1 MVNTNTTN
9 EQVNP
14 TIASIGEF
22 NEKYVV
28 AWQSKLT
35 DEGKY
40 TIQMQIF
47 SSSNGAKIGTEL
59 QVHKNITDLKNPSIC
74 AIGEYNEK
82 YVICWSQLDND
93 KNEVFVFCQI
103 YSSSDYSKVGDT
115 FQANFNSFSYD
126 ETFPKI
132 SSIGERK
139 EKFVITWQNSANEMS
154 PKIYAQLFDSNTGS
168 QLGDLIQVN
177 TCSDCDQMF
186 PSIASIGEAKENFV
200 LTWQRD
206 NRDVDD
212 NESEIFAQLFS
223 SESGN
228 KTGEEFS
235 ANTFFDSDQINPKV
249 CSLNNGNYFIIAW
262 QSHDQEDDGPGIYAN
277 IFNSSNG
284 LKVGGDIEFHINT
297 ETSDEQA
304 TPSITALAQNGDDQQ
319 FVITWISKEQDGSGY
334 GIYAQKFNFNT
345 ASLETRKIGEEYP
358 VNNYTNLDQI
368 NPEITSIGEG
378 DENFVITWQSN
389 EQDGSSYGIFM
400 QMYNGSSLTEC
411 ICEKGSYKGFE
422 NECILCPEGKYQDE
436 TNQDYCKECPIGT
449 HNPINGSETI
459 NDCLVCD
466 IGTYNDEVAQK
477 ECKKCPMGTYNVNT
491 GSKSKNNCSVCI
503 KGTYN
508 DRWGQSVCKN
518 CTKGTYSNEI
528 NSTSCSGCQ
537 KGTYQDEI
545 HQAFCK
551 ECPAG
556 TFNSNTNSES
566 ENDCTNCNIGS
577 HQPLKGQSSC
587 ELCQEG
593 TYQNQTGQ
601 TNCPNCRAGSY
612 SPNTNMTS
620 CVECSKGS
628 YGDTEGETSFD
639 TACKKCPL
647 GTWSDQTGLTDESEC
662 TNCTKGFY
670 NAKFGSTTI
679 ESCYPCPA
687 GTYGQTEGLKGIH
700 ECKTC
705 ESNKFS
711 NQINSTSCSLC
722 SIGYQPSDKQDQCE
736 PCGKGYYKNNT
747 LDSSCTPCQ
756 NDYFNNIE
764 GATYCLKCGLPD
776 ICLEGGKC
784 ADGRDPDTFC
794 SDCMDN
800 YYLRNNQCK
809 KCGPS
814 WIWIIYFLI
823 IVLLIILLYI
833 FRNKIGNLL
842 LLKKNPIFEI
852 YLTFLQLLATILTMS
867 INWPEYINSNIISST
882 SIFNFEISTI
892 VTPEC
897 YKNFDFYSKYLIM
910 VLFPICFI
918 LLALLILL
926 IIKIINLVFSFLVKK
941 GKIKIKNQN
950 PNINNIKKKSQSSS
964 SSSSNE
970 NEIKKE
976 SPSSSSSSSSSIET
990 ETKNKMPVTKKT
1002 TTKNTKDTITNNQL
1016 IDTNKF
1022 IIPICNL
1029 ISIML
1034 RYLFIPEII
1043 ICAKPF
1049 QTTYQKGIDKNTLN
1063 YAPNISTDDQKYQKY
1078 YPLFLFFLYFYSIS
1092 IPLFFII
1099 ILIIS
1104 KKHNFSKYW
1113 KKRFGWLWEFYKPNR
1128 YWWEIPKIFFK
1139 LFIIIL
1145 PILISLQHKNT
1156 LLISILSLI
1165 TLMTII
1171 IIIFK
1176 PYPFLIPIDG
1186 ESRNVKSIWEKIAP
1200 EDFITIGLNLILIA
1214 IVTSGIDELDNML
1227 YLIFYPIGII
1237 ITFIGTRKNIKEMWY
1252 KKKQIQK
1259 FKNSKQEKTQN
1270 NIHLN
1275 KNKIN
1280 LSTTSSSNNSDN
1292 TDLELNIMPNNDK
1305 NNLDDE
1311 NNNLLQKELQKL
1323 KNENEK
1329 LKNNAIK
1336 LKNNLIEKDKIISKL
1351 KNSKN

>member
-1 MVNTNTTN
+1 MKKCPKIVFLQSNSNYFTNRKFVLIFVLIVLTLVNKINSKECFVQPPPIGTEQMVNTNTTN
-9 EQVNP
+9 EQMNP

-22 NEKYVV
+22 NEKFVV
-28 AWQSKLT
+28 AWESKLT
-35 DEGKY
+35 DEGSY

-47 SSSNGAKIGTEL
+47 SSSNGAKIGTEI
-59 QVHKNITDLKNPSIC
+59 QSHTNSSDLLNPSI
-74 AIGEYNEK
+74 APIGEYNEK
-82 YVICWSQLDND
+82 YVLCWY
-93 KNEVFVFCQI
+93 EVFDESLSLCQI
-103 YSSSDYSKVGDT
+103 YNSSDYSKIGDT
-115 FQANFNSFSYD
+115 FQANFNCSDSD
-126 ETFPKI
+126 PTAPKI

-139 EKFVITWQNSANEMS
+139 EKFVITWQSKDIDRS
-154 PKIYAQLFDSNTGS
+154 DYGIFAQIFDSNTGS
-168 QLGDLIQVN
+168 KIGERFQVN
-177 TCSDCDQMF
+177 TYSEENQMF
-186 PSIASIGEAKENFV
+186 PSIASIGEGKENFV
-200 LTWQRD
+200 ITWQSDGRD
-206 NRDVDD
+206 DGEKINQ
-212 NESEIFAQLFS
+212 IFAQLFS
-223 SESGN
+223 SVSGN
-228 KTGEEFS
+228 KIGEEFKV
-235 ANTFFDSDQINPKV
+235 NTFLDSEQLNPKV

-262 QSHDQEDDGPGIYAN
+262 QSHHQEDSGSDVYAQ

-284 LKVGGDIEFHINT
+284 LKVGGDNEFRINT
-297 ETSDEQA
+297 ETSDEKE

-319 FVITWISKEQDGSGY
+319 FVITWSSNDQDVSGY
-334 GIYAQKFNFNT
+334 EIYAQKFNFNT

-358 VNNYTNLDQI
+358 VNNYTNLDQK

-378 DENFVITWQSN
+378 DEKFVITWQSN

-411 ICEKGSYKGFE
+411 ICEEGYYQGFE
-422 NECILCPEGKYQDE
+422 NECKLCPEGTYQDE
-436 TNQDYCKECPIGT
+436 IHQTYCKECPIGT
-449 HNPINGSETI
+449 FNANNGS
-459 NDCLVCD
+459 
-466 IGTYNDEVAQK
+466 
-477 ECKKCPMGTYNVNT
+477 
-491 GSKSKNNCSVCI
+491 GSES
-503 KGTYN
+503 
-508 DRWGQSVCKN
+508 D
-518 CTKGTYSNEI
+518 CTK
-528 NSTSCSGCQ
+528 
-537 KGTYQDEI
+537 
-545 HQAFCK
+545 
-551 ECPAG
+551 
-556 TFNSNTNSES
+556 
-566 ENDCTNCNIGS
+566 CNIGS
-577 HQPLKGQSSC
+577 YQPLKGQSSC

-601 TNCPNCRAGSY
+601 TNCPNCRIGSY

-679 ESCYPCPA
+679 ESCDPCPT
-687 GTYGQTEGLKGIH
+687 GTYGQTEGLKGIYG
-700 ECKTC
+700 CKTC
-705 ESNKFS
+705 ESNKIS

-722 SIGYQPSDKQDQCE
+722 SIGYQPSDAQDQCE

-747 LDSSCTPCQ
+747 LDSSCSPCQ

-814 WIWIIYFLI
+814 WIWIIYSII
-823 IVLLIILLYI
+823 IVLLIILIYI
-833 FRNKIGNLL
+833 FRKKIGNLL

-867 INWPEYINSNIISST
+867 INWPEYINSNIVSST

-910 VLFPICFI
+910 
-918 LLALLILL
+918 
-926 IIKIINLVFSFLVKK
+926 
-941 GKIKIKNQN
+941 
-950 PNINNIKKKSQSSS
+950 KSQSSS

-970 NEIKKE
+970 NEIGKA
-976 SPSSSSSSSSSIET
+976 SSSSSSSPSST
-990 ETKNKMPVTKKT
+990 SSSGKGNNKNNKNKI
-1002 TTKNTKDTITNNQL
+1002 KDNNNNNKIKDPITNNQL
-1016 IDTNKF
+1016 IDTNKY
-1022 IIPICNL
+1022 IISICNL

-1165 TLMTII
+1165 ILMTII
-1171 IIIFK
+1171 IIIYK

-1186 ESRNVKSIWEKIAP
+1186 ENRNVKSIWEKIAP

-1214 IVTSGIDELDNML
+1214 MVTSGIDELDNIL
-1227 YLIFYPIGII
+1227 YSIFYPIGII
-1237 ITFIGTRKNIKEMWY
+1237 ITFIGTRKNIKEMWN

-1275 KNKIN
+1275 KNQIN
-1280 LSTTSSSNNSDN
+1280 LSITSSSNNSDN
-1292 TDLELNIMPNNDK
+1292 TDLELNIMLSNNK

-1311 NNNLLQKELQKL
+1311 NNNLLKKEIEKFE
-1323 KNENEK
+1323 KENE
-1329 LKNNAIK
+1329 K

-1351 KNSKN
+1351 KNTKNLNDQKIENSDSNSDSDSDSSSD

>member
-1 MVNTNTTN
+1 MKKCPKILFLQSNSNYFTNRKFVLIFVLILLTLVNKINSKECFVQPPPIGTEQMVNTYTVK
-9 EQVNP
+9 EQENP

-22 NEKYVV
+22 NEKYVI
-28 AWQSKLT
+28 AWQSRLT
-35 DEGKY
+35 DNDDKY
-40 TIQMQIF
+40 AIQMQIF
-47 SSSNGAKIGTEL
+47 SSSNGAKIGTEK
-59 QVHKNITDLKNPSIC
+59 QAYTATSDLKNPSIC

-82 YVICWSQLDND
+82 YVLCWFEDPDEIS
-93 KNEVFVFCQI
+93 EHSVSCQI
-103 YSSSDYSKVGDT
+103 YSSSDYSQVGDT
-115 FQANFNSFSYD
+115 FQVNTLSSDNQMY
-126 ETFPKI
+126 PQI
-132 SSIGERK
+132 SSVGDRK
-139 EKFVITWQNSANEMS
+139 EKFLITWIRHDPNKDGQNGYQ
-154 PKIYAQLFDSNTGS
+154 IYAQLFSSVNGSKIGEEFKVNNYCSNC
-168 QLGDLIQVN
+168 N
-177 TCSDCDQMF
+177 HEF
-186 PSIASIGEAKENFV
+186 PSIASIGEGKENVV
-200 LTWQRD
+200 LTWQR
-206 NRDVDD
+206 NNQSDVDH
-212 NESEIFAQLFS
+212 EYEIYAQLFS
-223 SESGN
+223 SESRS
-228 KTGEEFS
+228 KIGEEFKV
-235 ANTFFDSDQINPKV
+235 NTFLEPQQLNPKV

-262 QSHDQEDDGPGIYAN
+262 QSHDQEGDETDGIYAQ

-284 LKVGGDIEFHINT
+284 LKVGGDNEFHINT
-297 ETSDEQA
+297 ETIGDQQ

-319 FVITWISKEQDGSGY
+319 FVITWTSNVYDASGY
-334 GIYAQKFNFNT
+334 GINAQKFNFNT

-358 VNNYTNLDQI
+358 VNNYTIKDQY
-368 NPEITSIGEG
+368 NPEITSIGED

-389 EQDGSSYGIFM
+389 EQDGDFSGIFM

-411 ICEKGSYKGFE
+411 TCEKGSYKGFE
-422 NECILCPEGKYQDE
+422 NECKLCPE
-436 TNQDYCKECPIGT
+436 
-449 HNPINGSETI
+449 
-459 NDCLVCD
+459 
-466 IGTYNDEVAQK
+466 
-477 ECKKCPMGTYNVNT
+477 
-491 GSKSKNNCSVCI
+491 
-503 KGTYN
+503 
-508 DRWGQSVCKN
+508 
-518 CTKGTYSNEI
+518 
-528 NSTSCSGCQ
+528 
-537 KGTYQDEI
+537 GTYQDEI
-545 HQAFCK
+545 HQDYCK

-556 TFNSNTNSES
+556 TFNVNNGSES
-566 ENDCTNCNIGS
+566 KNDCLECNIGS
-577 HQPLKGQSSC
+577 HQPLKGQTSC
-587 ELCQEG
+587 ELCREG

-601 TNCPNCRAGSY
+601 SNCPNCTIGSY
-612 SPNTNMTS
+612 SQFSNATS
-620 CVECSKGS
+620 CVECTKGS
-628 YGDTEGETSFD
+628 YGRIGGETSFD

-687 GTYGQTEGLKGIH
+687 GTYGLSEGLKGRH

-705 ESNKFS
+705 ESNKIS

-722 SIGYQPSDKQDQCE
+722 SIGYQPSDAQDQCE

-800 YYLRNNQCK
+800 YYLRNNKCK

-814 WIWIIYFLI
+814 WIWIIYLII
-823 IVLLIILLYI
+823 IVLLIILIYI
-833 FRNKIGNLL
+833 FRKKIGNLL

-852 YLTFLQLLATILTMS
+852 YLTFLQLLATVLTMS
-867 INWPEYINSNIISST
+867 ISWPEYINSNIVSSA
-882 SIFNFEISTI
+882 SVFNFEISTI
-892 VTPEC
+892 VTPKC

-926 IIKIINLVFSFLVKK
+926 IIKIINLVFFCLGKMRRR
-941 GKIKIKNQN
+941 KIKKQKSKTK
-950 PNINNIKKKSQSSS
+950 NIKKKLQSQSQSSS
-964 SSSSNE
+964 SSSS
-970 NEIKKE
+970 
-976 SPSSSSSSSSSIET
+976 SSSSNEKGSNDNDNNNNDNNNNSKKKDT
-990 ETKNKMPVTKKT
+990 ETKNTMTVTKKT
-1002 TTKNTKDTITNNQL
+1002 TIKNTKDTLTNNQL
-1016 IDTNKF
+1016 IDSNKF
-1022 IIPICNL
+1022 YISICNL

-1104 KKHNFSKYW
+1104 KKHNFSDYW
-1113 KKRFGWLWEFYKPNR
+1113 KKRFGWLWEFYKPKR

-1145 PILISLQHKNT
+1145 PILISLQHKNI
-1156 LLISILSLI
+1156 LLISIFSLI

-1186 ESRNVKSIWEKIAP
+1186 ENRNVKSIWEKIAP
-1200 EDFITIGLNLILIA
+1200 EDLITIGLNLILIA
-1214 IVTSGIDELDNML
+1214 IVTSGIDELYNVL
-1227 YLIFYPIGII
+1227 YTILYPVGII
-1237 ITFIGTRKNIKEMWY
+1237 FTFMGTRKNLKEMWY

-1270 NIHLN
+1270 NIYLN
-1275 KNKIN
+1275 KNQIN
-1280 LSTTSSSNNSDN
+1280 LSTTSSSNNSDDI
-1292 TDLELNIMPNNDK
+1292 DLELDIIPNNDK

-1311 NNNLLQKELQKL
+1311 NNN
-1323 KNENEK
+1323 
-1329 LKNNAIK
+1329 
-1336 LKNNLIEKDKIISKL
+1336 
-1351 KNSKN
+1351 